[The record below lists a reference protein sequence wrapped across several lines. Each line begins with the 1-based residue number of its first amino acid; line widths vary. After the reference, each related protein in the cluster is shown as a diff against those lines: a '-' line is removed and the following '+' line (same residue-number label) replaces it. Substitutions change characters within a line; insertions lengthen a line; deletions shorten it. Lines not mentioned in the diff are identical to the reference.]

1 MISHKIA
8 IALAALLACGTVE
21 AADKLDIGSRARL
34 RSARHGVQIA
44 PGANGA
50 MRVAPSADAGHSD
63 ATTAEKAAKAVVIF
77 FI

>member
-50 MRVAPSADAGHSD
+50 MRVAP
-63 ATTAEKAAKAVVIF
+63 
-77 FI
+77 